1 VFLIS
6 RGEIIERFDAI
17 YYSASNSLKIAN
29 ETTYPIKKLSDVAIL
44 QRGRFS
50 HRPRNDERFYHGNYP
65 FIQTGD
71 IVRASETND
80 TIEFTQ
86 TLNERGLSV
95 SKLFKPDIL
104 IITIA
109 ANIGDTAILTYPAC
123 FPDSLVTITPKN
135 ELVDVRYLNIYFKY
149 VKDYLVNLAPQ
160 AAQKN
165 INLQQ
170 LSPTPIVVPPIETQ
184 SNIIALFE
192 AAYQTKRQK
201 ETKAAELLANI
212 DGYLLNEL
220 GVTLPQPSE
229 KKTYFMSNSG
239 QVSGGRFDPFYHQGE
254 FIKLEQAISESKFE
268 KCVLQKNLIFLE
280 SGSRPSGGVSQ
291 YENGVLS
298 FGGEHINDKCEIE
311 IKTPKYIPVEY
322 HQNHLLTETKLHD
335 IILVKDGATTGKI
348 GIIHDEIHTK
358 KNVNEHVFMMRF
370 NESVNPFFILN
381 LLASSIYQK
390 LIGKAITGATV
401 TGLTKGVIKNLIIPL
416 PPLEKQTEIAD
427 HIRAIRAKA
436 KQLQHEAK
444 AELEQVKSVIEKMIL
459 GEQYE

>member
-1 VFLIS
+1 MN
-6 RGEIIERFDAI
+6 RGEIVERFDAI

-29 ETTYPIKKLSDVAIL
+29 ETIYPIKKLSDIAIL

-65 FIQTGD
+65 FVQTGD

-80 TIEFTQ
+80 TIQFTQ

-135 ELVDVRYLNIYFKY
+135 ELVDVRYLNVYFKY

-170 LSPTPIVVPPIETQ
+170 LSPTPIVVPPIEIQ
-184 SNIIALFE
+184 SEIIALFE
-192 AAYQTKRQK
+192 AGYQTKRQK
-201 ETKAAELLANI
+201 ETQADELLASI

-220 GVTLPQPSE
+220 GITLPQPSE
-229 KKTYFMSNSG
+229 KKTYFISNSG
-239 QVSGGRFDPFYHQGE
+239 KVSGGRFDPFYHQYE
-254 FIKLEQAISESKFE
+254 FEQNNEVVRNGLYPTTHLKDVA
-268 KCVLQKNLIFLE
+268 QK
-280 SGSRPSGGVSQ
+280 
-291 YENGVLS
+291 
-298 FGGEHINDKCEIE
+298 
-311 IKTPKYIPVEY
+311 
-322 HQNHLLTETKLHD
+322 
-335 IILVKDGATTGKI
+335 LVKGKLPKDNEKSGLLNVIQINSIGFDGHIDTGDLLKA
-348 GIIHDEIHTK
+348 
-358 KNVNEHVFMMRF
+358 KNIFTNEQRM
-370 NESVNPFFILN
+370 
-381 LLASSIYQK
+381 QK
-390 LIGKAITGATV
+390 DDVLIVITGATIGKTAIWNKEENENYFLGGDIV
-401 TGLTKGVIKNLIIPL
+401 KFQCIEYVNPYFIFAWLRCHNSQIEIKRNITGATNGHLSIFDISNILIPL
-416 PPLEKQTEIAD
+416 PSLEKQTEIAD
-427 HIRAIRAKA
+427 HINAIRAQA

-444 AELEQVKSVIEKMIL
+444 TELEQVKKTIERMIL
-459 GEQYE
+459 G